1 MSKEADQK
9 QIELNQV
16 SCGYA
21 SREVLQQVSLS
32 VEPGRVLVLLGPNGS
47 GKTTLLRALFNLVDV
62 KDGQILIEGEK
73 IKRLSRKEVA
83 RKLALSPQM
92 ELPQWPMTVE
102 ETVQLGRSS
111 HRGWVS
117 PFGTDDAEHVAAALK
132 QTGLTELRERKITEL
147 SGGEWRRTLI
157 ARALAQQTNV
167 LCLDEPTTGLD
178 LKYQVEILSLI
189 RDLAHERGLT
199 VMLTIHDLNLASCF
213 ADQFVLLDRGRIAAI
228 GSGHEVLT
236 EARLTEVYQTQVKVV
251 PHPEYQTP
259 LVVPVL

>member
-1 MSKEADQK
+1 MNQL
-9 QIELNQV
+9 ELNQV

-21 SREVLQQVSLS
+21 DRDVLKQVSLC
-32 VEPGRVLVLLGPNGS
+32 VEPGKVMVLLGPNGS

-62 KDGQILIEGEK
+62 KEGQALIEGQE
-73 IKRLSRKEVA
+73 IRRLSRKEIA
-83 RKLALSPQM
+83 QKLALSPQM

-111 HRGWVS
+111 HRGWVQ
-117 PFGTDDAEHVAAALK
+117 PFQSDDAAHVEQALQ
-132 QTGLTELRERKITEL
+132 QTGLTELRQRKITEL

-189 RDLAHERGLT
+189 RDLAHERDLT

-213 ADQFVLLDRGRIAAI
+213 ADQFVLLHQGRIAAM
-228 GSGHEVLT
+228 GTGEEVLT
-236 EARLTEVYQTQVKVV
+236 EARLTEVYQTKVKVV

-259 LVVPVL
+259 LIVPVL